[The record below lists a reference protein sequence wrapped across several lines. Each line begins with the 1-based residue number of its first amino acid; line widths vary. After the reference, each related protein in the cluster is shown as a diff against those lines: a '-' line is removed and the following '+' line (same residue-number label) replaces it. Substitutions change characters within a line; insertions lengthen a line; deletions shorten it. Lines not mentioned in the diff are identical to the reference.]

1 MTHDPAAESAAAFFR
16 KGQHK
21 DLVAL
26 AKSGASCF
34 AGVREK
40 YIARHVRDLRPAD
53 AGRARALIIAEL
65 DCRISGR

>member
-1 MTHDPAAESAAAFFR
+1 MRHNPAAESAAAFFR

-34 AGVREK
+34 TGVREK
-40 YIARHVRDLRPAD
+40 YIARHLRDLRPAD
-53 AGRARALIIAEL
+53 AERARELIIAEL
-65 DCRISGR
+65 KRRISGR